1 MPSGAAAAGPKAAS
15 AIPLATAKSRIE
27 TVSTMPVFTPG
38 SSREPSSSP
47 IAADATISTTRTPAR
62 AQYAADRRTWPE
74 TSQTSATTATMA
86 SAWKPSPARPPAAAS
101 RRSSR
106 PASSGTPTTSDR
118 VIRTCS
124 PDTPWPPAR
133 ARMGPATATQ
143 ISVDATSSTAGAPAA
158 PPAGAGVAARGAP
171 GGRPAPGEHSV
182 TQRGGPEQPA
192 EGEGQQGQHRRGR
205 EHGDPEPGGQ
215 RPQPARRP

>member
-74 TSQTSATTATMA
+74 TSQTSTTTATMA
-86 SAWKPSPARPPAAAS
+86 STWKPSPARPPAAAS

-106 PASSGTPTTSDR
+106 PASSGTPTTNDR
-118 VIRTCS
+118 VIRTCTA
-124 PDTPWPPAR
+124 DTPWPPAS

-143 ISVDATSSTAGAPAA
+143 ISVAAGD
-158 PPAGAGVAARGAP
+158 RGDRDRGDL
-171 GGRPAPGEHSV
+171 GGRHAHGEHPV

-215 RPQPARRP
+215 RPQPARRPARNRDG